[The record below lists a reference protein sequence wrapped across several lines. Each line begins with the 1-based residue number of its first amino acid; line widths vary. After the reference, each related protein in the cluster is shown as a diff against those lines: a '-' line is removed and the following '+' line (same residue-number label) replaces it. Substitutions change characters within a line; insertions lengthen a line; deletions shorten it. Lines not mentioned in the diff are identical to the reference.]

1 MKLISRVSLAVMV
14 TALGVVSCKSD
25 DTNTTS
31 RTVTAAVVAGA
42 QDSHCGTNVVTVN
55 ASVCHGGGSA
65 DAGEDAGA
73 ATSDYGDTMFNAEGD
88 DDDCKY
94 HVKWTATPGEGGSVT
109 YTVTLTNKSGNT
121 PVTGAP
127 IDVEAFLDETH
138 PAPNTTQTSKEGAPG
153 TYTVGPV
160 AFDVAGK
167 WTVRFHVHDECDDSE
182 ESPHGHAAFFMQ
194 VDVK

>member
-1 MKLISRVSLAVMV
+1 MRLISKLCFAVMV
-14 TALGVVSCKSD
+14 TALGQVSCKSD
-25 DTNTTS
+25 SSDGST
-31 RTVTAAVVAGA
+31 RTATAAVVAGA
-42 QDSHCGTNVVTVN
+42 QDSHCGTNVVTVST
-55 ASVCHGGGSA
+55 AACKGGGGDAGA
-65 DAGEDAGA
+65 DAGAG
-73 ATSDYGDTMFNAEGD
+73 TPDYGDTMFNADGD

-94 HVKWTATPGEGGSVT
+94 RVKWTAASGAGGTVNF
-109 YTVTLTNKSGNT
+109 TVTLSNKSGNT

-138 PAPNTTQTSKEGAPG
+138 PAPNSGQTSKETSTPG

-160 AFDVAGK
+160 AFDTSGK
-167 WTVRFHVHDECDDSE
+167 WTVRFHIHDECDDSD